1 MKKIPVGAT
10 IAHAYRFAFGGF
22 PALVRLAWLPLAAN
36 LVLNFTLA
44 PQMAA
49 ISRGITTHDFSGVT
63 MPWPLL
69 VPLYVVAIIATFML
83 FTAIFQFALGR
94 PEAARHRWFY
104 FSLERPLWRMIGS
117 LLLFALTMAALAVVY
132 LLAMIAI
139 SLVFGLGFHAAHMS
153 DSAIKTVAGLDVA
166 LAGLAGYCAA
176 IFCGVRFGFLLFPAT
191 IALDRVALFQSWLTS
206 QRNFWRMLGIS
217 LAVFLPLMLVML
229 LGLYLVGTFPHIPP
243 GASQAQIQALQQA
256 ASASAI
262 ARIQHDWYFYYPGSA
277 IMNLLVAGLAA
288 GAQSF
293 AWRALTEDS
302 TSNLP

>member
-1 MKKIPVGAT
+1 MKKIPVGHT

-36 LVLNFTLA
+36 LALNFTLA

-49 ISRGITTHDFSGVT
+49 ISRGITMHDFSGVT

-69 VPLYVVAIIATFML
+69 APLYAVAIIATFMQ

-104 FSLERPLWRMIGS
+104 FSLGKPLWRMIGS

-139 SLVFGLGFHAAHMS
+139 GLGFRLAHMS
-153 DSAIKTVAGLDVA
+153 DSAIKTVAGLDV
-166 LAGLAGYCAA
+166 LLVFIAGYCGG

-206 QRNFWRMLGIS
+206 HRNFWRMLGIS

-229 LGLYLVGTFPHIPP
+229 LGLYLVGAFPHLPP
-243 GASQAQIQALQQA
+243 GASQPQIQALQRA
-256 ASASAI
+256 ASAAAI
-262 ARIQHDWYFYYPGSA
+262 ARIQHYWYFYYPVSA
-277 IMNLLVAGLAA
+277 MMNLLFAGLAA

-293 AWRALTEDS
+293 AWRTLTEEGA
-302 TSNLP
+302 TPNLP